1 MMRPG
6 LHTRGVIRFAAKRKK
21 VAIWFPVIIL
31 GLKSTKIVEQMLLVT
46 LTNWYAITYIHT
58 YILYSRRKV
67 TKV

>member
-46 LTNWYAITYIHT
+46 LTN
-58 YILYSRRKV
+58 
-67 TKV
+67 